1 MPVQDRKSLAAAYLL
16 QSELAL
22 LKKENRLGLKAAM
35 RSRDLSRKTGTK
47 KGEAGGQKSL
57 ETKRVTHVPQERKSR
72 CPCHPCQASAL
83 LQLCSA
89 YCARGELKRG
99 CREWM

>member
-1 MPVQDRKSLAAAYLL
+1 MPKPDPLNHLGVGILIGLDRDWASPDPAKYLQDRKSLAAAYLL

-47 KGEAGGQKSL
+47 KGEAGRVRGRSL
-57 ETKRVTHVPQERKSR
+57 NLSR
-72 CPCHPCQASAL
+72 
-83 LQLCSA
+83 
-89 YCARGELKRG
+89 
-99 CREWM
+99 